1 MNKLIAVIKNST
13 APANKEFLTN
23 MSKKLLR
30 LESCIFLS
38 LLIISTYE
46 DQAAVAPMVA
56 ITNKIKANT
65 SPPLSLF

>member
-1 MNKLIAVIKNST
+1 
-13 APANKEFLTN
+13 
-23 MSKKLLR
+23 
-30 LESCIFLS
+30 